1 MKPNPHDE
9 TADRAAEERSED
21 DGMAEHPAKARDP
34 ARWAAE
40 RRVRAGR
47 RAPAERGSGRTGMA
61 GLAMVSCAALAA
73 LTFAHGAL
81 RRLGTRARAA
91 NSLIRAP
98 GDCFGVWWI
107 QAWNRV

>member
-34 ARWAAE
+34 VRWAAE
-40 RRVRAGR
+40 RSGRSRQRA
-47 RAPAERGSGRTGMA
+47 RAQRGSGRTGMA

-73 LTFAHGAL
+73 LAFARGTH
-81 RRLGTRARAA
+81 RRLGSRARAA
-91 NSLIRAP
+91 NSLGWLPR
-98 GDCFGVWWI
+98 
-107 QAWNRV
+107 

>member
-1 MKPNPHDE
+1 MRPNPHDE

-40 RRVRAGR
+40 RSGR
-47 RAPAERGSGRTGMA
+47 SRQRGLAQRGSGRTGMA

-73 LTFAHGAL
+73 LTFARGTL

-91 NSLIRAP
+91 TSLGRLP
-98 GDCFGVWWI
+98 
-107 QAWNRV
+107 R

>member
-40 RRVRAGR
+40 RRVRSER
-47 RAPAERGSGRTGMA
+47 RAPARRASGRSSVFSM
-61 GLAMVSCAALAA
+61 AMVSCATLAA
-73 LTFAHGAL
+73 LTFARGTL

-91 NSLIRAP
+91 TSP
-98 GDCFGVWWI
+98 G
-107 QAWNRV
+107 RLPR

>member
-9 TADRAAEERSED
+9 TADRAVEERSED
-21 DGMAEHPAKARDP
+21 DGMAEHPSKARDP

-40 RRVRAGR
+40 RSGRSRQRA
-47 RAPAERGSGRTGMA
+47 RAQRGSGRTGMA

-73 LTFAHGAL
+73 LTFARGAL

-91 NSLIRAP
+91 NSLGRLP
-98 GDCFGVWWI
+98 
-107 QAWNRV
+107 R